1 MEGPGCV
8 ALEPFRK
15 FACSEAC
22 EPVLEVIVVE
32 STFDHI
38 EKGNQTCWH
47 HSVGF
52 SPPCD
57 SNSQMERPDL
67 FISAAGDRMLGYSGH
82 YTDGAIVVQYRE
94 LAATLIQRFVRGLL
108 ARRRVKRVRNDMR
121 ESAVKAELLAMYHE
135 DLVVRKARFE
145 CERRL
150 KPRTAFDAELLRKD
164 IDEWAQM
171 ELDKLGCGSHS
182 AESRRIQAKAVKMRN
197 AIRIHKENKLEYTP
211 KIISVRGSLVEIVD
225 DRRQALVALFNR
237 VTVEPPISV
246 RSRLSLLAEIS
257 DQISNDEEF
266 FELSD
271 LVVRE
276 QQLLQEYKQ
285 PLSLTSGL
293 RLRLRY
299 TFQRLLTSV

>member
-1 MEGPGCV
+1 
-8 ALEPFRK
+8 
-15 FACSEAC
+15 
-22 EPVLEVIVVE
+22 
-32 STFDHI
+32 
-38 EKGNQTCWH
+38 
-47 HSVGF
+47 
-52 SPPCD
+52 
-57 SNSQMERPDL
+57 
-67 FISAAGDRMLGYSGH
+67 
-82 YTDGAIVVQYRE
+82 
-94 LAATLIQRFVRGLL
+94 
-108 ARRRVKRVRNDMR
+108 
-121 ESAVKAELLAMYHE
+121 
-135 DLVVRKARFE
+135 
-145 CERRL
+145 
-150 KPRTAFDAELLRKD
+150 
-164 IDEWAQM
+164 M

-225 DRRQALVALFNR
+225 ERRQALVALFNR